1 MWRAPK
7 GFDSSSFEEEV
18 GLAAMSTFG
27 QFLRVTT
34 YGESHCASVGCIV
47 DNFPPGVPIS
57 EDILQPQVNLH
68 VIMTK
73 LDDTDVLL

>member
-1 MWRAPK
+1 
-7 GFDSSSFEEEV
+7 
-18 GLAAMSTFG
+18 MSTFG

-57 EDILQPQVNLH
+57 EDILQPQVKH
-68 VIMTK
+68 VIMTR